1 MSTKYCVSKL
11 DIKPITGPW
20 WTLTQ
25 FQKEFKSAYRHYV
38 QVVDRN
44 GKKPS
49 KWMFKIEEVSL
60 GRRGM
65 QIGVGPVHTP
75 KGDLMLELLSRRSI
89 QSKRHPVSDDPERY
103 YAEMWLSDVTG
114 NKNRLLV
121 RDTDVD
127 AVPSWIKGIYLSDK
141 DRWFLRS
148 KMEPNT
154 RRESICVTIW
164 KSEAHRSLIELF
176 FATRVWVL
184 QEGFFFREPEADDPN
199 NRNSDNE

>member
-1 MSTKYCVSKL
+1 MNSEYLLSKI
-11 DIKPITGPW
+11 DVKPITGPW

-25 FQKEFKSAYRHYV
+25 FQKGFKSANKYYV
-38 QVVDRN
+38 EVIDRN
-44 GKKPS
+44 GKKPT

-75 KGDLMLELLSRRSI
+75 RGDVMLELLSRRSI
-89 QSKRHPVSDDPERY
+89 QSKRCGGTEDTERY
-103 YAEMWLSDVTG
+103 YAEMWLSDITG

-121 RDTDVD
+121 RDKDLK
-127 AVPSWIKGIYLSDK
+127 AMPPWIKKLYLSDK

-148 KMEPNT
+148 SMEPET
-154 RRESICVTIW
+154 KRESVCVVIS
-164 KSEAHRSLIELF
+164 KNEAHRQLIELF
-176 FATRVWVL
+176 FATRIWVL
-184 QEGFFFREPEADDPN
+184 QEGFFFREPEADDPS

>member
-25 FQKEFKSAYRHYV
+25 FQKGFKSAYRHYV
-38 QVVDRN
+38 QVIDRN

-89 QSKRHPVSDDPERY
+89 QSKQYPVSDDPEHY

-127 AVPSWIKGIYLSDK
+127 SVPSWIKEIY
-141 DRWFLRS
+141 S
-148 KMEPNT
+148 K
-154 RRESICVTIW
+154 S
-164 KSEAHRSLIELF
+164 
-176 FATRVWVL
+176 
-184 QEGFFFREPEADDPN
+184 PECIG
-199 NRNSDNE
+199 S

>member
-1 MSTKYCVSKL
+1 MKTEYCLSK
-11 DIKPITGPW
+11 IEVKPITGPW

-25 FQKEFKSAYRHYV
+25 FQKGFKSANKYYV
-38 QVVDRN
+38 EVIDRN
-44 GKKPS
+44 GKKPT

-60 GRRGM
+60 GQRGM
-65 QIGVGPVHTP
+65 QIGVGPAHTP
-75 KGDLMLELLSRRSI
+75 RGDLMLELLSRRSI
-89 QSKRHPVSDDPERY
+89 QSKRYLTSDDPERY

-121 RDTDVD
+121 RDVD
-127 AVPSWIKGIYLSDK
+127 AKLMPSWIKKIYLNDK

-148 KMEPNT
+148 KMEPDT
-154 RRESICVTIW
+154 RRESICITIW
-164 KSEAHRSLIELF
+164 KSEAHRALIELF

-184 QEGFFFREPEADDPN
+184 QEGFFFREPEADDPS

>member
-25 FQKEFKSAYRHYV
+25 FQKGFKSAYRHYV
-38 QVVDRN
+38 QVIDRN
-44 GKKPS
+44 GKKPT

-89 QSKRHPVSDDPERY
+89 QSKRHPASDDPERY

-121 RDTDVD
+121 REED
-127 AVPSWIKGIYLSDK
+127 AKLMPPWIKKIYLNDN

-148 KMEPNT
+148 KMEPAT
-154 RRESICVTIW
+154 RRESICITIW
-164 KSEAHRSLIELF
+164 KSEAHRVLIELF